1 MKTQA
6 IEMQINASP
15 KVNNGGLFANLKY
28 DLPAGIAVFLISI
41 PLSLGIALAS
51 GAPLFSGLIAG
62 IIGGLIVAPLSGS
75 SLGISAPT
83 AGLAIVVLTAIEK
96 LGFNGFLLALMV
108 AGVFQIVMGL
118 TRAGVIA
125 YYFPSSV
132 INGMLSGIG
141 VVLFLKQIP
150 HAMGYDRDYEGDTSF
165 FQADSY
171 SSFSELAHMLEF
183 SSPTAIMIALISLA
197 ILMLWEQPFMKK
209 YRFFQLFQ
217 GVLAAILGAVLIN
230 QGLQTFY
237 PELALSGNHLVT
249 IPVLQNP
256 GDLLSQ
262 LHYPDFS
269 QFGNP
274 AIYLAAL
281 TLAVVASLKT
291 LLSLE
296 AVDQMDPDKRVTPAN
311 RELIVQGIGNACSG
325 LLGGLPLAQVIVR
338 SSIGIQSGAKTKAT
352 GVICGLL
359 LLFAVIL
366 IPTLLN
372 KIPLAS
378 LASVLLLVG
387 YKLIRPKAFKSMYKA
402 GMYHFIPFCVTILG
416 MVFTDLLI
424 GLIIGLIT
432 ALFSILLENYKS
444 AFYLNESHI
453 GNKTILRLSEH
464 VSFLNKANI
473 QKTFEQLPNN
483 SEVIIDATRSK
494 YIDYDVF
501 EIIENFKIEAK
512 RKNIKLTIEN
522 LRGYGVLAPVE
533 NARAPTYD
541 TQKSLTPAKVL
552 TLLKEG
558 NERFVNNLK
567 SNRNLLEQINDTRQ
581 GQFPV
586 AIILSC
592 MDSRTSVELIFDQ
605 GLGDVFSARVAGNVI
620 NDDILGS
627 MEYACKLAG
636 SKLIVVLGHS
646 HCGAIRGACE
656 NVELDHLSGLLH
668 KIKPAVDAVHAE
680 ESVEITANNNGL
692 VQKVADKNVQLTVE
706 QIKSKSPLLDAMV
719 KSGEIGIVGAM
730 YDIETGKVKFY
741 SEEEYRSCSD
751 SGTVCGEPR
760 VALGVGCFDEDGAL
774 AEA

>member
-6 IEMQINASP
+6 IEMHIDASP
-15 KVNNGGLFANLKY
+15 KANNSGLFANLKY
-28 DLPAGIAVFLISI
+28 DLPAGIAVFLIAI

-62 IIGGLIVAPLSGS
+62 IISGIIVAPLSDS
-75 SLGISAPT
+75 SLGISGPT
-83 AGLAIVVLTAIEK
+83 AGLAVIVLTAIEK
-96 LGFNGFLLALMV
+96 LGFNGFLLALFV
-108 AGVFQIVMGL
+108 AGVLQIVMGL
-118 TRAGVIA
+118 SKAGVIA

-132 INGMLSGIG
+132 INGMLSGMGFII
-141 VVLFLKQIP
+141 FLKQIP
-150 HAMGYDRDYEGDTSF
+150 HAIGYDRDYEGDTSF
-165 FQADSY
+165 FQPDSY
-171 SSFSELAHMLEF
+171 SSFSELTHMLEF

-197 ILMLWEQPFMKK
+197 ILILWEQPFMKN

-217 GVLAAILGAVLIN
+217 GVLIAILTGVLIN
-230 QGLQTFY
+230 QSLEKFY
-237 PELALSGNHLVT
+237 PELALSGSHLVML
-249 IPVLQNP
+249 PVLQNP

-269 QFGNP
+269 QFNNP
-274 AIYLAAL
+274 SIYMTAL

-291 LLSLE
+291 LLSVE
-296 AVDQMDPDKRVTPAN
+296 AVDKMDPYKRVTSTN
-311 RELIVQGIGNACSG
+311 RELIAQGIGNACSG

-338 SSIGIQSGAKTKAT
+338 SSIGIQSGARTRAT
-352 GVICGLL
+352 GIICGVL

-366 IPTLLN
+366 IPALLN

-378 LASVLLLVG
+378 LASVLLVVG
-387 YKLIRPKAFKSMYKA
+387 YKLIRPKSFKIMYKA

-416 MVFTDLLI
+416 MVFTDMLI
-424 GLIIGLIT
+424 GLGIGLIT

-444 AFYLNESHI
+444 AFYFNESHI
-453 GNKTILRLSEH
+453 GTKTILRLSEH

-473 QKTFEQLPNN
+473 QQTLEQLPDH
-483 SEVIIDATRSK
+483 SEVIIDASRSK

-501 EIIENFKIEAK
+501 EIIENFKIEAQ
-512 RKNIKLTIEN
+512 RKHIKLIIEN
-522 LRGYGVLAPVE
+522 LRGYGVLEPLE

-581 GQFPV
+581 GQFPI

-605 GLGDVFSARVAGNVI
+605 GLGDVFSARVAGNII

-627 MEYACKLAG
+627 MEYACKIAG

-646 HCGAIRGACE
+646 HCGAIKGACA

-680 ESVEITANNNGL
+680 ESAVITANDDRV

-706 QIKSKSPLLDAMV
+706 QIRSRSPLLDAMV
-719 KSGEIGIVGAM
+719 KSGDCGIAGAM
-730 YDIETGKVKFY
+730 YDIETGNVKFY
-741 SEEEYRSCSD
+741 SD
-751 SGTVCGEPR
+751 V
-760 VALGVGCFDEDGAL
+760 
-774 AEA
+774 

>member
-1 MKTQA
+1 MNKQA
-6 IEMQINASP
+6 MEIQTNASP
-15 KVNNGGLFANLKY
+15 KVNNSGLLANLKY
-28 DLPAGIAVFLISI
+28 DLPASIAVFLIAI

-62 IIGGLIVAPLSGS
+62 IISGIIVAPLSGS
-75 SLGISAPT
+75 SMGISGPT
-83 AGLAIVVLTAIEK
+83 AGLAIIVLSAIEE
-96 LGFNGFLLALMV
+96 LGFNGFLLALVV

-118 TRAGVIA
+118 ARAGVIA

-141 VVLFLKQIP
+141 IILFLKQIP
-150 HAMGYDRDYEGDTSF
+150 HAMGYDRDFEGDTSF
-165 FQADSY
+165 FQPDSY
-171 SSFSELAHMLEF
+171 SSFSELINMLDF
-183 SSPTAIMIALISLA
+183 SSPAAIMISIISLA
-197 ILMLWEQPFMKK
+197 ILILWEQPFMKK
-209 YRFFQLFQ
+209 YRFFQLFH
-217 GVLAAILGAVLIN
+217 GVLIAILTGVLIN
-230 QGLQTFY
+230 QGLQNFY
-237 PELALSGNHLVT
+237 PGLALSGNHLVML
-249 IPVLQNP
+249 PVLQKP
-256 GDLLSQ
+256 SDLLTQ

-274 AIYLAAL
+274 AIYLTAL
-281 TLAVVASLKT
+281 TVAIVASLKT
-291 LLSLE
+291 LLSVE
-296 AVDQMDPDKRVTPAN
+296 AVDKMDPYKRVTSAN
-311 RELIVQGIGNACSG
+311 RELIAQGIGNACCG

-338 SSIGIQSGAKTKAT
+338 SSINIQSGAKTKASGIIT
-352 GVICGLL
+352 GLL
-359 LLFAVIL
+359 LLFAVIT

-378 LASVLLLVG
+378 LASVLLVVG
-387 YKLIRPKAFKSMYKA
+387 YKLTRPKVYKSMYKA

-424 GLIIGLIT
+424 GLAIGLTT

-444 AFYLNESHI
+444 AFYFNESHI
-453 GNKTILRLSEH
+453 GNKTLLRLSEH

-473 QKTFEQLPNN
+473 QQTLEQLPDY
-483 SEVIIDATRSK
+483 SEVVIDATRSK

-501 EIIENFKIEAK
+501 EIIENFKIEAQ
-512 RKNIKLTIEN
+512 RKHIKLTTEN
-522 LRGYGVLAPVE
+522 LRGYGVLDPVE

-541 TQKSLTPAKVL
+541 TQQALTPAKVL
-552 TLLKEG
+552 ALLKEG
-558 NERFVNNLK
+558 NERFVNNLN

-581 GQFPV
+581 GQFPI

-646 HCGAIRGACE
+646 HCGAINGACA
-656 NVELDHLSGLLH
+656 NIELDHLTGLLH
-668 KIKPAVDAVHAE
+668 KIKPAVDAVRAE
-680 ESVEITANNNGL
+680 EPTEITANIDVL
-692 VQKVADKNVQLTVE
+692 VQKVADKNVQLTVK
-706 QIKSKSPLLDAMV
+706 QISRNSPLLNAMV
-719 KSGEIGIVGAM
+719 KSGEIDIVGAM

-741 SEEEYRSCSD
+741 AD
-751 SGTVCGEPR
+751 
-760 VALGVGCFDEDGAL
+760 F
-774 AEA
+774 

>member
-1 MKTQA
+1 MNTQA
-6 IEMQINASP
+6 TEIQMNSSP
-15 KVNNGGLFANLKY
+15 KIDNSLFAYLKY
-28 DLPAGIAVFLISI
+28 DLPAGIAVFLIAI

-62 IIGGLIVAPLSGS
+62 IISGIIVAPLSGS
-75 SLGISAPT
+75 ALGISGAT
-83 AGLAIVVLTAIEK
+83 AGIAVIVWSAIDK
-96 LGFNGFLLALMV
+96 LGFNGFLLALVV
-108 AGVFQIVMGL
+108 AGVFQIIMGL
-118 TRAGVIA
+118 SKAGVIA

-132 INGMLSGIG
+132 INGMLSGMGFI
-141 VVLFLKQIP
+141 LFLKQLP

-165 FQADSY
+165 FQSDSY
-171 SSFSELAHMLEF
+171 SSFTELAHMLDF
-183 SSPTAIMIALISLA
+183 SSPTAVMIALMSLA
-197 ILMLWEQPFMKK
+197 ILILWEQPFMKE

-217 GVLAAILGAVLIN
+217 GVLIAILAGTLIN
-230 QGLQTFY
+230 QGLQSFY
-237 PELALSGNHLVT
+237 PELALSGNHLVM
-249 IPVLQNP
+249 IPVLKDT
-256 GDLLSQ
+256 GDLLNQ

-269 QFGNP
+269 QLNNP
-274 AIYLAAL
+274 AIYLTAL

-291 LLSLE
+291 LLSVE
-296 AVDQMDPDKRVTPAN
+296 AVDKMDPYKRVTSTN
-311 RELIVQGIGNACSG
+311 RELIAQGVGNICSG
-325 LLGGLPLAQVIVR
+325 LIGGLPLAQVIVR
-338 SSIGIQSGAKTKAT
+338 SSIGIQSGAKTKAA
-352 GVICGLL
+352 GIICGLL
-359 LLFAVIL
+359 LLFAVIF
-366 IPTLLN
+366 IPTLIN

-378 LASVLLLVG
+378 LASVLLVVG
-387 YKLIRPKAFKSMYKA
+387 YKLIRPKTFTIMYKS

-416 MVFTDLLI
+416 MIFTDLLF
-424 GLIIGLIT
+424 GLIIGLVA

-444 AFYLNESHI
+444 PFYFTESHI

-464 VSFLNKANI
+464 ISFLNKANI
-473 QKTFEQLPNN
+473 QQTLERLPDY
-483 SEVIIDATRSK
+483 SEVVIDATRSK

-501 EIIENFKIEAK
+501 EIIENFKIEAQ
-512 RKNIKLTIEN
+512 RKHINLTIEN
-522 LRGYGVLAPVE
+522 LRGFGVLDPVE

-552 TLLKEG
+552 ALLKEG

-581 GQFPV
+581 GQFPI

-646 HCGAIRGACE
+646 HCGAVKGACAK
-656 NVELDHLSGLLH
+656 VELNHLSGLLH
-668 KIKPAVDAVHAE
+668 KIKPAVDAVQAE
-680 ESVEITANNNGL
+680 ESVAITDSNDEL

-706 QIKSKSPLLDAMV
+706 QIRSKSPLLGAML
-719 KSGEIGIVGAM
+719 KSGEIGIVGGM

-741 SEEEYRSCSD
+741 SD
-751 SGTVCGEPR
+751 V
-760 VALGVGCFDEDGAL
+760 
-774 AEA
+774 

>member
-1 MKTQA
+1 MSEILIPKVNRMKTQKTDIQTIA
-6 IEMQINASP
+6 RQEVDNMS
-15 KVNNGGLFANLKY
+15 LFDNLKY
-28 DLPAGIAVFLISI
+28 DLPAGIAVFLIAI

-51 GAPLFSGLIAG
+51 GAPLFSGLIGG
-62 IIGGLIVAPLSGS
+62 IIGGIIVAPLSGS
-75 SLGISAPT
+75 SLGISGPS
-83 AGLAIVVLTAIEK
+83 AGLAVIVLSAIEK
-96 LGFNGFLLALMV
+96 LGFNGFLLALVV
-108 AGVFQIVMGL
+108 AGAFQIVMGL
-118 TRAGVIA
+118 SKAGVIA
-125 YYFPSSV
+125 YYFPSAV
-132 INGMLSGIG
+132 INGLLSGIG
-141 VVLFLKQIP
+141 IILFLKQIP
-150 HAMGYDRDYEGDTSF
+150 HAMGYDRDYEGDTTF

-171 SSFSELAHMLEF
+171 SSFSELTHMLAF

-197 ILMLWEQPFMKK
+197 ILILWEQPFMKR

-217 GVLAAILGAVLIN
+217 GVLIAILAGAFIN
-230 QGLQTFY
+230 QGLQNFY
-237 PELALSGNHLVT
+237 PQLALSGNHLVM
-249 IPVLQNP
+249 IPVSQNP

-274 AIYLAAL
+274 AIYLTAL

-291 LLSLE
+291 LLSVE
-296 AVDQMDPDKRVTPAN
+296 AVDKMDPCKRVTSAN

-338 SSIGIQSGAKTKAT
+338 SSINIQSGAKTKT
-352 GVICGLL
+352 SGIICGLL
-359 LLFAVIL
+359 LLFAVVL
-366 IPTLLN
+366 APTLLN

-378 LASVLLLVG
+378 LASVLLVVG
-387 YKLIRPKAFKSMYKA
+387 YKLIRPEIFKIMYQA

-416 MVFTDLLI
+416 MVFIDLLTGLVI
-424 GLIIGLIT
+424 GLGI
-432 ALFSILLENYKS
+432 ASFSILLENYKS
-444 AFYLNESHI
+444 AFYFNESHV
-453 GNKTILRLSEH
+453 GNKTVLRLSEH

-473 QKTFEQLPNN
+473 LQTFEQLPDY

-501 EIIENFKIEAK
+501 EIIENFKIEAQ
-512 RKNIKLTIEN
+512 RKHIKLTIEN
-522 LRGYGVLAPVE
+522 LRGFGVLEPVE
-533 NARAPTYD
+533 NARAPTFD
-541 TQKSLTPAKVL
+541 TQQALTSATVL

-581 GQFPV
+581 GQFPI

-646 HCGAIRGACE
+646 HCGAIKGACA

-668 KIKPAVDAVHAE
+668 KIKPAVDAVQAE
-680 ESVEITANNNGL
+680 EAVEITADNDSL
-692 VQKVADKNVQLTVE
+692 VQKVADKNVQLTVG
-706 QIKSKSPLLDAMV
+706 QIRSKSPLLDALV
-719 KSGEIGIVGAM
+719 KSGECGIVGAM
-730 YDIETGKVKFY
+730 YDIATGKVKFY
-741 SEEEYRSCSD
+741 AD
-751 SGTVCGEPR
+751 V
-760 VALGVGCFDEDGAL
+760 
-774 AEA
+774 

>member
-6 IEMQINASP
+6 TKIPISQPLN
-15 KVNNGGLFANLKY
+15 VNNINFFANLKY
-28 DLPAGIAVFLISI
+28 DFPAGIAVFLIAI

-62 IIGGLIVAPLSGS
+62 IISGIIVAPLSGS
-75 SLGISAPT
+75 ALGISGPT
-83 AGLAIVVLTAIEK
+83 AGLAIIVLSAIEE
-96 LGFNGFLLALMV
+96 LGFNGFLLALVV
-108 AGVFQIVMGL
+108 AGIFQIIMGL
-118 TRAGVIA
+118 TKTGVIA

-141 VVLFLKQIP
+141 IILFLKQIP

-165 FQADSY
+165 FQPDSY
-171 SSFSELAHMLEF
+171 SSFSELINMLGF
-183 SSPTAIMIALISLA
+183 SSPAAIMISIISLA
-197 ILMLWEQPFMKK
+197 ILILWEQPFMKK
-209 YRFFQLFQ
+209 YRFFQLFH
-217 GVLAAILGAVLIN
+217 GVLIAILVGVLIN
-230 QGLQTFY
+230 QGLQNFY
-237 PELALSGNHLVT
+237 PGLALSGNHLVML
-249 IPVLQNP
+249 PVLQKP
-256 GDLLSQ
+256 SDLLTQ

-274 AIYLAAL
+274 AIYLTAL
-281 TLAVVASLKT
+281 TVAVVASLKT
-291 LLSLE
+291 LLSVE
-296 AVDQMDPDKRVTPAN
+296 AVDKMDPYKRVTSAN
-311 RELIVQGIGNACSG
+311 RELIAQGIGNACSG

-338 SSIGIQSGAKTKAT
+338 SSINIQSGAKTKASGIIT
-352 GVICGLL
+352 GLL
-359 LLFAVIL
+359 LLFAVIA

-378 LASVLLLVG
+378 LASVLLVVG
-387 YKLIRPKAFKSMYKA
+387 YKLTRPKVYKSMYKA

-424 GLIIGLIT
+424 GLAIGLTT

-444 AFYLNESHI
+444 AFYFNESHI
-453 GNKTILRLSEH
+453 GNKTLLRLSEH

-473 QKTFEQLPNN
+473 QQTLEQLPEY
-483 SEVIIDATRSK
+483 SEVVIDATRSK

-501 EIIENFKIEAK
+501 EIIENFKIEAQ
-512 RKNIKLTIEN
+512 RKHIKLTTEN
-522 LRGYGVLAPVE
+522 LRGYGVLDPVE

-541 TQKSLTPAKVL
+541 TQQALTPAKVL
-552 TLLKEG
+552 ELLKEG
-558 NERFVNNLK
+558 NERFVNNLN

-581 GQFPV
+581 GQFPI

-646 HCGAIRGACE
+646 HCGAINGACA
-656 NVELDHLSGLLH
+656 NVELDHLTGLLH

-680 ESVEITANNNGL
+680 EPTEITANIDDL
-692 VQKVADKNVQLTVE
+692 VQKVADKNVQLTVK
-706 QIKSKSPLLDAMV
+706 QISSKSPLLDAMV

-741 SEEEYRSCSD
+741 SD
-751 SGTVCGEPR
+751 V
-760 VALGVGCFDEDGAL
+760 
-774 AEA
+774 